1 MSKTWRLVQRKEIVD
16 LESGVVILSVGKFEI
31 KKLKMENLKNGKK
44 EKFKNGKLNKWK
56 I

>member
-31 KKLKMENLKNGKK
+31 KKLKMENLKKGNGK
-44 EKFKNGKLNKWK
+44 FRKWK
-56 I
+56 KGKI